1 MKKLIRSVR
10 KVEFE
15 ARIFISF
22 SIVILICVLS
32 FVVYRSSPSN
42 IIIAG
47 RWFGIEPDLA
57 YRTGYLM
64 VAVMLMVASLLRMWA
79 GSILTSQRV
88 MAFKVQKSQLTTSG
102 PYSLV
107 RNPIYLADFIA
118 YIAFAMCL
126 KPAGLLLPVLIYIH
140 YTQLVIYEEQSL
152 QQQFGE
158 RFLAFKR
165 ITPRFIPG
173 FSSIRRFVSQ
183 FRSFDINMDGFR
195 HNALYLLF
203 IPGFIVTAYTG
214 SLIYAVIIGLP
225 AVIDWAVIHTFI
237 GLSPSS
243 SEVEQKEIPAG
254 KAELS
259 KAKVFEDILY
269 AQCWEDPEIDRKA
282 FKINSEDVIFSIT
295 SGGCNVLAFL
305 ADNPRKIISLDL
317 NPFQNYLLDLKIAAF
332 STLHYDEVLEFFG
345 VIPSERRFKLYT
357 RIRLSLKDESRE
369 FWDKNKDKISNGI
382 IHCGRYEKYMHL
394 LRRWFNMLAGK
405 SLIRKL
411 YNAKD
416 LAERKTLY
424 ERKWNNLRWRVFTR
438 FFLSRSFMTLLFDS
452 AFFDHLEESFS
463 FGSHFRNVIKR
474 AITELPVRESSFLSY
489 IMFGNFHSLEHLPV
503 YLRRDNFEKIKSR
516 LDRIEIVTGSCKDYF
531 ASLPADCISKFN
543 FTNIFEWMP
552 AEAFEELLRD
562 TIRVA
567 RDKSVITYRNLLVP
581 RSRPERLGK
590 WIIKNKELSE
600 KLHNEDLS
608 FIYRAYIV
616 EQINK

>member
-1 MKKLIRSVR
+1 MKKFVWSVR
-10 KVEFE
+10 KIEFE

-22 SIVILICVLS
+22 SIVILVCVLS
-32 FVVYRSSPSN
+32 FVVYRSSPGN
-42 IIIAG
+42 IAIAG
-47 RWFGIEPDLA
+47 RWFGMDPDLA
-57 YRTGYLM
+57 NRTGYLI
-64 VAVMLMVASLLRMWA
+64 VAVMMVVASLLRMWA
-79 GSILTSQRV
+79 GSILTSQRE
-88 MAFKVQKSQLTTSG
+88 MAFKVQKSRLSTSG
-102 PYSLV
+102 PYTLV

-118 YIAFAMCL
+118 YIALAICL

-140 YTQLVIYEEQSL
+140 YTQLVIYEEKSL
-152 QQQFGE
+152 QQQFGK

-165 ITPRFIPG
+165 STPRFIPS

-183 FRSFDINMDGFR
+183 IGSFKINMDGFR

-203 IPGFIVTAYTG
+203 IPGFIVTAYSG

-225 AVIDWAVIHTFI
+225 AVIDWAVVHTLI

-243 SEVEQKEIPAG
+243 SEVEKKEIPAG

-259 KAKVFEDILY
+259 KAKVFKDILY

-332 STLHYDEVLEFFG
+332 RILHYYELLEFFG

-357 RIRLSLKDESRE
+357 RIRLSLKEESRK
-369 FWDKNKDKISNGI
+369 FWDNNKAKISNGI
-382 IHCGRYEKYMHL
+382 IHCGRYEKYMHMLRKWFIL
-394 LRRWFNMLAGK
+394 LEGK
-405 SLIRKL
+405 SLIRQL

-416 LAERKTLY
+416 RFERKTLY
-424 ERKWNNLRWRVFTR
+424 DRKWNNLRWRVFTR
-438 FFLSRSFMTLLFDS
+438 FFLSRAFMTLLFDS
-452 AFFDHLEESFS
+452 AFFDHLGESFS
-463 FGSHFRNVIKR
+463 FGAHFRNVIKR
-474 AITELPVRESSFLSY
+474 AITELPVRENSFLSY
-489 IMFGNFHSLEHLPV
+489 IMYGNFHSLEFLPA
-503 YLRRDNFEKIKSR
+503 YLRRENFEKIRSR
-516 LDRIEIVTGSCKDYF
+516 LDRIEIINGSCEDYF
-531 ASLPADCISKFN
+531 TSLPSDCISKFN

-552 AEAFEELLRD
+552 AESFEKLLREA
-562 TIRVA
+562 IRVA

-581 RSRPERLGK
+581 RSRPENLGR
-590 WIIKNKELSE
+590 WIVKNKELSE
-600 KLHNEDLS
+600 KLHDEDLS